1 MNASHAPDADRS
13 RIAGPPHSDE
23 AEQAFLGG
31 LLLDNSV
38 WPEVSDMVRAEDFY
52 RRDHQVVFEAL
63 FSLFQENKPVD
74 LVTASEQ
81 LEQMGRMAEAGGMG
95 YLMQLVHDTPT
106 AANTHAYAAIIR
118 EYSLLRQLIH
128 VGTEVTAQALR
139 PEGRSLADI
148 LNDAESRIFRLSDE
162 RFRGRDTFADL
173 PRMLHQ
179 ALDRIDALYH
189 SKQTLTGVA
198 TGLVDFDRMT
208 SGLQRGDLIV
218 VAGRPSSG
226 KTSFALNIAEH
237 AAIKHQVPTAIFSM
251 EMSAEQLV
259 LRFLASLGRIDQ
271 SHVRTGQLEEADWPR
286 LTATVQL
293 LTGTPLYIDDIHAL
307 SPAEVLAR
315 ARRLKHRHGLGLVI
329 VDYLQLMQVP
339 RAIENRTMEI
349 SEISRGL
356 KAMARELDVPVIAIS
371 QLNRNLEQR
380 PNKRPVMSDLRDS
393 GTIEQDADLIVF
405 IYRDEMYNSESTDKG
420 IAEII
425 IGKHRNG
432 PIGDI
437 RLTFLAPYTR
447 FENLASESRYG

>member
-1 MNASHAPDADRS
+1 MSATHAPDGERA
-13 RIAGPPHSDE
+13 RIAEPPHSDE

-38 WPEVSDMVRAEDFY
+38 WPEVSDMVRVEDFY
-52 RRDHQVVFEAL
+52 RRDHQVVFEAFLTL
-63 FSLFQENKPVD
+63 FAENKPVD
-74 LVTASEQ
+74 LVTVSEQ
-81 LEQMGRMAEAGGMG
+81 LEQKRQLAEAGGMG
-95 YLMQLVHDTPT
+95 YLTQLMHDTPT
-106 AANTHAYAAIIR
+106 AANTHAYATIIR
-118 EYSLLRQLIH
+118 ENSLLRQLIH

-139 PEGRSLADI
+139 PEGRPLADI
-148 LNDAESRIFRLSDE
+148 LNDVETRIFSLSDE
-162 RFRGRDTFADL
+162 RFRGRDTFVDL
-173 PRMLHQ
+173 PRMLNQ

-189 SKQTLTGVA
+189 SKQALTGVA
-198 TGLVDFDRMT
+198 TGLVDFDRLT

-237 AAIKHQVPTAIFSM
+237 AAIKHQVHTAIFSM

-259 LRFLASLGRIDQ
+259 QRFLSSLGRIDQ
-271 SHVRTGQLEEADWPR
+271 SHIRTGQLDEADWPR

-293 LTGTPLYIDDIHAL
+293 LTGTPIYIDDMPGLTPTEIR
-307 SPAEVLAR
+307 AR
-315 ARRLKHRHGLGLVI
+315 ARRLKRRHGLGLVV
-329 VDYLQLMQVP
+329 VDYLQLMQAP
-339 RAIENRTMEI
+339 RSSENRTMEI
-349 SEISRGL
+349 SEISRAL

-393 GTIEQDADLIVF
+393 GSIEQDADLIAF
-405 IYRDEMYNSESTDKG
+405 IYRDEMYNSATPDRG

-425 IGKHRNG
+425 VGKHRNG
-432 PIGDI
+432 PTGDI

-447 FENLASESRYG
+447 FENLASESHYG

>member
-1 MNASHAPDADRS
+1 MDVSRVPDSDRS

-38 WPEVSDMVRAEDFY
+38 WPEVSDMVRTEDFY
-52 RRDHQVVFEAL
+52 RRDHQVVFEA
-63 FSLFQENKPVD
+63 FFALFQENKPVD
-74 LVTASEQ
+74 LVTASEK
-81 LEQMGRMAEAGGMG
+81 LEQAGRMAEAGGMG
-95 YLMQLVHDTPT
+95 YLTQLVHDTPT
-106 AANTHAYAAIIR
+106 AANTHAYAGIIR

-128 VGTEVTAQALR
+128 AGTEITAHGLH

-148 LNDAESRIFRLSDE
+148 LDDAETRIFSLSDE
-162 RFRGRDTFADL
+162 RFRGRDTFVDL
-173 PRMLHQ
+173 SRMLHQ
-179 ALDRIDALYH
+179 TLDRIDALYH
-189 SKQTLTGVA
+189 SKQALTGVA
-198 TGLVDFDRMT
+198 TGLLDFDRMT
-208 SGLQRGDLIV
+208 AGLQKGDLIV

-237 AAIKHQVPTAIFSM
+237 AAIKDRVPTAIFSM

-259 LRFLASLGRIDQ
+259 LRFLSSLGRIDQ

-293 LTGTPLYIDDIHAL
+293 LTGTPLYIDDMPVL
-307 SPAEVLAR
+307 SPTEVRAR

-329 VDYLQLMQVP
+329 VDYLQLMQVSKTT
-339 RAIENRTMEI
+339 ENRTMEI

-393 GTIEQDADLIVF
+393 GSIEQDADLIVF
-405 IYRDEMYNSESTDKG
+405 IYRDEMYNTESTDRG
-420 IAEII
+420 TAEII

-432 PIGDI
+432 PVGDI
-437 RLTFLAPYTR
+437 RLAFLAPYTR
-447 FENLASESRYG
+447 FENLASEPRYG